1 LFVNKTTIYVGL
13 VLFLRVTSYSR
24 ERSRHSEIKL
34 PLLTSRV
41 RTVPALRV
49 TSAMGVLFTTGI
61 QVVMVVLFPNG
72 GSTTVIKL
80 AEQGD
85 EFSCCRLNK
94 TQNHIQCENSST

>member
-1 LFVNKTTIYVGL
+1 MAPAAPAAAPVAPGAVDIWKSFLFVNKTTIYVGL

-61 QVVMVVLFPNG
+61 QIVMVVLFPNG
-72 GSTTVIKL
+72 GSTILCVG
-80 AEQGD
+80 Q
-85 EFSCCRLNK
+85 
-94 TQNHIQCENSST
+94 